1 MIAPVLESEVIVI
14 GAGVVGLAVAA
25 ELARGGR
32 EVTVLEREGGIG
44 RGTSSRNSGVMHGG
58 LYYPPKSLKAATCV
72 EGRELSYA
80 RASKWGVAHR
90 KTGKLIVAVSE
101 DEVPSL
107 EAIARR
113 AGEAGV
119 HLEHL
124 DGAQLRKRDPALS
137 GVAALYSPESG
148 IIDVHGLIESYRAEA
163 RQHGAEVVL
172 HTRVVGID
180 PANDGLVVATEN
192 DRGEGEELRGRWVI
206 NAAGLDADHVA
217 ALAGLDID
225 ALGYRLAPSKGDYFV
240 LSSEAPRPRTAL
252 VYPVPA
258 GPGLGVHLTIDL
270 GGRCVAGPDATF
282 VEDRGSYGIDENK
295 AVAFAEAVARYLPG
309 VRREHLTPDYA
320 GIRPRLAGPGMPF
333 RDFVIEEATPHG
345 APGLV
350 NLLGIESPG
359 LTAAPAIAMRVAAL
373 IL

>member
-1 MIAPVLESEVIVI
+1 
-14 GAGVVGLAVAA
+14 
-25 ELARGGR
+25 
-32 EVTVLEREGGIG
+32 
-44 RGTSSRNSGVMHGG
+44 SSRNIGVMHGG
-58 LYYPPKSLKAATCV
+58 LYYPPKSLKAVTCV

-80 RASKWGVAHR
+80 RAEKWGVAHR
-90 KTGKLIVAVSE
+90 KTGKLIVAVCE

-107 EAIARR
+107 DAIARR
-113 AGEAGV
+113 ASETGV

-148 IIDVHGLIESYRAEA
+148 IIDVHALLESYRAEA
-163 RQHGAEVVL
+163 REHDAEVVL

-180 PANDGLVVATEN
+180 AANDGLVVATEN
-192 DRGEGEELRGRWVI
+192 DRGEGEQLRGRWVI
-206 NAAGLDADHVA
+206 NAAGLDADHIA
-217 ALAGLDID
+217 ALGGLDID
-225 ALGYRLAPSKGDYFV
+225 ALGYRLSPSKGDYFA
-240 LSSEAPRPRTAL
+240 LSAGAPRPRTAL
-252 VYPVPA
+252 VYPVPT

-282 VEDRGSYGIDENK
+282 VEDRGSYAIDENK

-309 VRREHLTPDYA
+309 VREEHLTPDYA
-320 GIRPRLAGPGMPF
+320 GIRPRLAGPGVPF

-350 NLLGIESPG
+350 NVLGIESPG
-359 LTAAPAIAMRVAAL
+359 LTAAPAIARRVAAL
-373 IL
+373 LR